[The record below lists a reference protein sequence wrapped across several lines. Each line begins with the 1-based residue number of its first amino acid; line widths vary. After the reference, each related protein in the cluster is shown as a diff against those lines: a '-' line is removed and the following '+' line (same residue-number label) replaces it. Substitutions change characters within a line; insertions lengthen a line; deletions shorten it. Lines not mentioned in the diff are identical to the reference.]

1 MFKYKKIVIF
11 LVISV
16 LLLGS
21 VILYTVLSGMDSA
34 NTVNN
39 IQQKTNSKE
48 EKKINENNNYDTV
61 STDNVNEKIDGL
73 VSGYLNAK
81 LNDNISGMKNYVND
95 TTAID
100 EKKIQAQNQSIE
112 SYDNIKCTIKKCYS
126 ADAYRVYVYCDIKA
140 FGVESMLPSLSAY
153 YIKRASDG
161 DYKIYFGKINS
172 SEQKEISKFDKS
184 DEITALK
191 DSVQKRMNE
200 LISTDEEVR
209 TLFDE
214 LKSDE

>member
-21 VILYTVLSGMDSA
+21 VILYTVFSGMDAGNS
-34 NTVNN
+34 VNN
-39 IQQKTNSKE
+39 IKQKTNFHE
-48 EKKINENNNYDTV
+48 EKEINGDNNYDTV
-61 STDNVNEKIDGL
+61 SADNVNEQIDVL

-81 LNDNISGMKNYVND
+81 LNDNISGMKKYVND

-100 EKKIQAQNQSIE
+100 VKKIQVQNQSVE

-140 FGVESMLPSLSAY
+140 FGVECMLPSLSAY

-214 LKSDE
+214 LKSGE

>member
-11 LVISV
+11 LVVSV

-21 VILYTVLSGMDSA
+21 AILYTVFSGMDSE
-34 NTVNN
+34 NTVYN
-39 IQQKTNSKE
+39 IQQKTNYQKE
-48 EKKINENNNYDTV
+48 KEVDENSDYDTV
-61 STDNVNEKIDGL
+61 STDNVNEQIDGI

-81 LNDNISGMKNYVND
+81 LDDNISGMKKYVND
-95 TTAID
+95 ITVID

-112 SYDNIKCTIKKCYS
+112 SYNNIKCTVKKCYS

-153 YIKRASDG
+153 YIKRAADG
-161 DYKIYFGKINS
+161 KYEIYFGKINS
-172 SEQKEISKFDKS
+172 NEQKEILKFDKS

-191 DSVQKRMNE
+191 DSVQKRMND

-214 LKSDE
+214 LKSGE